1 MRLWYLPLLCV
12 IIIVMHGIKCEF
24 LYQFWTFLHHFCT
37 PDFCS
42 PACFCERFEPR
53 SHFLSRLSMIL
64 WVNVVLNRT
73 VVVVDSD
80 WRFDNLSSS
89 HLQSQ
94 SELYQASWWY
104 WHNSLWLWRWL
115 YRIPHRLSKQQ
126 QSYSGLCSPGQSYST
141 YLPHVSIVNMIQC
154 LQALKSQNHI
164 EKTMYDPWSHCES
177 MHIQ

>member
-1 MRLWYLPLLCV
+1 MFQGFLAKILDCKNAFV
-12 IIIVMHGIKCEF
+12 ISSIAMCNIIIIIVMHGIKCEF

-37 PDFCS
+37 SDFCS

-64 WVNVVLNRT
+64 CVNVVLNRT

-94 SELYQASWWY
+94 SELY
-104 WHNSLWLWRWL
+104 H
-115 YRIPHRLSKQQ
+115 
-126 QSYSGLCSPGQSYST
+126 
-141 YLPHVSIVNMIQC
+141 
-154 LQALKSQNHI
+154 
-164 EKTMYDPWSHCES
+164 ES
-177 MHIQ
+177 

>member
-37 PDFCS
+37 SDFCS

-53 SHFLSRLSMIL
+53 SHFLSRLSMIV

-94 SELYQASWWY
+94 SELYHASWWY

-115 YRIPHRLSKQQ
+115 YRIPHRLLKQQ

-141 YLPHVSIVNMIQC
+141 YLPHVSIVNMI
-154 LQALKSQNHI
+154 
-164 EKTMYDPWSHCES
+164 
-177 MHIQ
+177 

>member
-1 MRLWYLPLLCV
+1 MFQGFLAKILDCKNAFV
-12 IIIVMHGIKCEF
+12 ISSIAMCNYYCNAHGIKCEF

-37 PDFCS
+37 SDFCS

-53 SHFLSRLSMIL
+53 SHFLSRLSMIV

-94 SELYQASWWY
+94 SELYQAS
-104 WHNSLWLWRWL
+104 
-115 YRIPHRLSKQQ
+115 
-126 QSYSGLCSPGQSYST
+126 
-141 YLPHVSIVNMIQC
+141 
-154 LQALKSQNHI
+154 
-164 EKTMYDPWSHCES
+164 
-177 MHIQ
+177 